1 MTVLCNREDCKFIND
16 QNCTAGQVGIVD
28 RQCVTYRRAKRQDDY
43 RQLMQPPYNANCQ
56 STAKGYKSNST
67 VKVWK

>member
-28 RQCVTYRRAKRQDDY
+28 RQCVTYRMVKRQDDY
-43 RQLMQPPYNANCQ
+43 RQLMRPAFSPNCDR
-56 STAKGYKSNST
+56 SGRKSNPAT
-67 VKVWK
+67 GVLK